1 MINLRIGTRLVGG
14 FVALAGLIVAVGLVA
29 LSGLRDVTAHD
40 QEALAAYRGGAVV
53 GLQLET
59 AILEQTRLQKNFLL
73 RGEPAYLAEAR
84 DAAKRVRAARA
95 RLDGIEAIEAD
106 RDLLARLDRGLD
118 DLDASFQRTIAVRR
132 TEGVLAADAV
142 IRGKAARLVDIL
154 DELVQRAQVRAEQAR
169 EHALAEARQTERLT
183 IGLIVFVGLLG
194 LWLGLALSLSV
205 TRPLR
210 RLQTQID
217 AVARG
222 EPKPAA
228 PAVEGRD
235 EVAQIARAFHELVQ
249 KAALLRETEA
259 RSKRLEALS
268 SRVARAQEEERE
280 HIAHE
285 LHDGLGQALT
295 AIKLDLAA
303 AARTMKPEMA
313 SAAEHLAKA
322 QRLADES
329 LDELRRLASD
339 LRPAALDNLGLVAA
353 LESYARGFKDR
364 AGVAAIVEADK
375 LEPRL
380 PFEVE
385 TALYRICQEALTNIA
400 KHAQAQR
407 AVVRLQRE
415 SESVRLTV
423 TDDGTGFD
431 TSAVTTTDGTL
442 KGIGLLS
449 MERRAEELGGKFSI
463 DSAPGQGTTVV
474 VTVPWNP
481 ERRA

>member
-1 MINLRIGTRLVGG
+1 MNLRIGTRLVGG
-14 FVALAGLIVAVGLVA
+14 FLALVGLIVVIGLVA
-29 LSGLRDVTAHD
+29 LGGLRDVTSHYEQAVNACGRSVAGLELD
-40 QEALAAYRGGAVV
+40 AAL
-53 GLQLET
+53 LEEVR
-59 AILEQTRLQKNFLL
+59 AQKNYLI
-73 RGEPAYLAEAR
+73 RGEPAYLVVAR
-84 DAAKRVRAARA
+84 NETERVRAARA
-95 RLDGIEAIEAD
+95 KLGKADTSAAD
-106 RDLLARLDRGLD
+106 RDLLRRLDRGIA
-118 DLDASFQRTIAVRR
+118 DLDRSFEATIAVRQAK
-132 TEGVLAADAV
+132 GIAAADAMM
-142 IRGKAARLVDIL
+142 RGKAAALVAIL
-154 DELVQRAQVRAEQAR
+154 DELVRRAQTRASEEKAHAANGAR
-169 EHALAEARQTERLT
+169 WTIGLT
-183 IGLIVFVGLLG
+183 IGLVVFVALLALG
-194 LWLGLALSLSV
+194 MGLALSLSV

-210 RLQTQID
+210 RLQSQIA

-222 EPKPAA
+222 GPPPAA
-228 PAVEGRD
+228 PAVAGRD

-249 KAALLRETEA
+249 QAALLRETEA

-280 HIAHE
+280 RIAHE

-303 AARTMKPEMA
+303 AGRTMKPEV
-313 SAAEHLAKA
+313 AAAADYLAKA

-329 LDELRRLASD
+329 LDELRRMASD

-353 LESYARGFKDR
+353 LESYARAFKDR
-364 AGVAAIVEADK
+364 SGVAVAVEADK

-400 KHAQAQR
+400 KHARAQR

-415 SESVRLTV
+415 AEGVRLTV
-423 TDDGTGFD
+423 TDDGAGFD

-449 MERRAEELGGKFSI
+449 MERRAEELDGRFSI
-463 DSAPGQGTTVV
+463 ESGPDQGTTVV

-481 ERRA
+481 ERAA